1 MQATKPK
8 DSGAAAK
15 GGKPPVI
22 DPRKSVSERK
32 SQREKQLKM
41 KAEKKSK
48 EDAKRREEEKLK
60 ALLRNRAD
68 YKDPYL
74 LAEGEIMI
82 VIEHSDDPGRVLM
95 STSHDYDK
103 YKRIASKI
111 RQWIMRDFPSMKVI
125 IKPNNH
131 QKDNK
136 RIGCFEIVYFHMKD
150 GGLVRHDIFSKMTTR
165 KWPKWK
171 EVQLSI
177 KTYVKDCNLKVTVV
191 DGSKEKKNQFAGMVI
206 HVKNVLFAKNSSA
219 AGATTKSLAGSQ
231 LVQSQTMGQSQV
243 GGSQTG
249 AADASSLT
257 PFKEMVLSDSG
268 VLTFEKLP
276 VGNYAIV
283 FNGNRTYKPVNIQ
296 FQVGADRPLIEKTV
310 MLELVEEGFFY
321 LAVDYPTLKQKVN
334 ELAEEVNTYHL
345 PTDTGKKQAIQK
357 ELDERSSNMKA
368 IKRYKVSLL
377 PSDDSRGEDNPCVP
391 IMCYPPQKTGK
402 AETEEKPQSYEAV
415 IEPGNY
421 DVVLTIGSQQVVL
434 KKKLPLTRG
443 ENRFAVIADNNNEF
457 VDEQTYKKKY
467 LTEKKD
473 EEKKEG
479 VSGTAGTAGV
489 KPAESGETRP
499 FTGSSVGGD
508 FEESH
513 HRLGSAEPRVRPG
526 SASLHRQQQDPS
538 YVHLSNQVSKPIVE
552 DPAENEEDKFTI
564 QMLSEHGDLPYEIN
578 IFYEDDEQ
586 NLAILSKE
594 TTGEPHVKF
603 ESDRNREVMTLEDA
617 KHREGFYRM
626 IITKIP
632 DIKAVGPVIVMVS
645 CGGTTY
651 SRKIPKDLFSAENTQ
666 FLDFGVF
673 KCKPRP
679 NSSP

>member
-1 MQATKPK
+1 MQANKPK
-8 DSGAAAK
+8 PSAPAPPK
-15 GGKPPVI
+15 VNRPPVI
-22 DPRKSVSERK
+22 DPRKSISERK
-32 SQREKQLKM
+32 SQREKKLRQ
-41 KAEKKSK
+41 KADKKTK
-48 EDAKRREEEKLK
+48 EVEDTKKKQMHA

-74 LAEGEIMI
+74 LSEGEIMI

-136 RIGCFEIVYFHMKD
+136 RIGCFEIAYFHMKD
-150 GGLVRHDIFSKMTTR
+150 GSLVRHDIFSKMTTR

-171 EVQLSI
+171 QVQLSI
-177 KTYVKDCNLKVTVV
+177 KSHVKDCNLKVTVV
-191 DGSKEKKNQFAGMVI
+191 DTSKEKKNQFAGMVI
-206 HVKNVLFAKNSSA
+206 YVKNVLFAKNSSA

-243 GGSQTG
+243 AGSQG
-249 AADASSLT
+249 PAADASSLT

-268 VLTFEKLP
+268 VLLFEKLP

-283 FNGNRTYKPVNIQ
+283 FNGNRTYKPVNLP
-296 FQVGADRPLIEKTV
+296 FQVGADKPQIEKTV
-310 MLELVEEGFFY
+310 PLELVEEGFFY
-321 LAVDYPTLKQKVN
+321 ILVDYPKLKAKEY
-334 ELAEEVNTYHL
+334 ELKEAVGNLLL
-345 PTDTGKKQAIQK
+345 PTQAAEKEKVQQ
-357 ELDERSSNMKA
+357 ELDARQANVKS
-368 IKRYKVSLL
+368 IKRYKVTLL
-377 PSDDSRGEDNPCVP
+377 PSDDSRGDDNPCVP
-391 IMCYPPQKTGK
+391 IMCYPPPKNDK
-402 AETEEKPQSYEAV
+402 YQSYEAV

-421 DVVLTIGSQQVVL
+421 DVVLINGAQQVVL

-443 ENRFAVIADNNNEF
+443 ENRFALIADNGNEF
-457 VDEQTYKKKY
+457 IDEQTYKKNYVK
-467 LTEKKD
+467 EQKS
-473 EEKKEG
+473 EEKENENQG
-479 VSGTAGTAGV
+479 TTATGTAGTGGV
-489 KPAESGETRP
+489 KATESGETRP
-499 FTGSSVGGD
+499 YTGSSVGGD

-526 SASLHRQQQDPS
+526 SASLNRQQDPS
-538 YVHLSNQVSKPIVE
+538 YGHLSNQVSKPIQE

-578 IFYEDDEQ
+578 IFYEDDDQ
-586 NLAILSKE
+586 NLAILSKDS
-594 TTGEPHVKF
+594 TAEPHVRF
-603 ESDRNREVMTLEDA
+603 ETDRNREVMTLEDA

-626 IITKIP
+626 IITKLQH
-632 DIKAVGPVIVMVS
+632 IKAVGPVIVMVS

-651 SRKIPKDLFSAENTQ
+651 SRKIPKDLFSAEHGSSS

-673 KCKPRP
+673 KCKQ
-679 NSSP
+679 